1 MLLSHKTALVTG
13 STRNIGLGIARAFA
27 REGATVIV
35 LTRVTSRTL
44 RESPMTLAQ
53 SFSLLTFPMPFKLP
67 QCSITSKSNINVWI
81 FSLIVWRS
89 HPKVGSWTFL

>member
-1 MLLSHKTALVTG
+1 MLLGHKTALVTG
-13 STRNIGLGIARAFA
+13 STHNIGLGIARAFA

-35 LTRVTSRTL
+35 HSRHEQDAKRVASDIGGDFFAADV
-44 RESPMTLAQ
+44 SDAIQ
-53 SFSLLTFPMPFKLP
+53 VP

-81 FSLIVWRS
+81 FSLTVWRS